1 MAEPEIAMLT
11 PKQRQYLK
19 GEAHHL
25 KPVVHIGKGGAT
37 PALVSELDIMLDSLE
52 LVKIKLNQNTFE
64 DEQTVIDALCG
75 KIKGLEH
82 VWSIGKTLLFF
93 RPSRTKATKYPLP
106 GGKEV
111 SSPKS

>member
-1 MAEPEIAMLT
+1 MLT

-25 KPVVHIGKGGAT
+25 KAVAHIGKGGVT

-52 LVKIKLNQNTFE
+52 LVKIKLNKNTFE
-64 DEQTVIDALCG
+64 DEQTSIDALCG

-82 VWSIGKTLLFF
+82 VWTIGKTMLFF
-93 RPSRTKATKYPLP
+93 RPSRTKATKFPLP
-106 GGKEV
+106 SGKAA
-111 SSPKS
+111 SDSKP